1 MDSAADSR
9 LPLALEVLV
18 PSAAAWIARQERWIL
33 RDGEP
38 LVASDLAAARAVGV
52 RQPERVRVLRVERVP
67 SVGGPVLQRAAERL
81 GIGAGDAAGMAM
93 RYGVFLRRDLG
104 DDRWVLAHELTHTA
118 QYERLGGIAPFLR
131 AYVHDVLA
139 HGYHGAAMEAEANA
153 GADRAMAF

>member
-1 MDSAADSR
+1 MDSAANPR

-33 RDGEP
+33 KDGEP
-38 LVASDLAAARAVGV
+38 LGSQELAAARAVGV
-52 RQPERVRVLRVERVP
+52 REPERVRVLRVARVP

-81 GIGAGDAAGMAM
+81 GIGSGEAAGMAM
-93 RYGVFLRRDLG
+93 RYGIFLRRDLG

-131 AYVHDVLA
+131 TYVHDVLA
-139 HGYHGAAMEAEANA
+139 HGYLGAVMEAEANA
-153 GADRAMAF
+153 GADRVARR